1 MAFDLVD
8 YKTEYTKTH
17 YDIIKAELPKGY
29 KDKLKKLASENG
41 MSMAAYIRCLIDE
54 KYIDQPRLFSAGAFL
69 QINIRK
75 LIKNTFFIIDMGI

>member
-8 YKTEYTKTH
+8 YKAEYTKTH

-54 KYIDQPRLFSAGAFL
+54 KYID
-69 QINIRK
+69 
-75 LIKNTFFIIDMGI
+75 

>member
-1 MAFDLVD
+1 MTFNVKYDIIYKKYAGGVNMAFDLVD
-8 YKTEYTKTH
+8 YKAEYTKTH

-54 KYIDQPRLFSAGAFL
+54 KYID
-69 QINIRK
+69 
-75 LIKNTFFIIDMGI
+75 